1 MSDRSLL
8 RLAAML
14 YNVPLLVLPERAET
28 IERVFAAYVERR
40 TAELPKLEAEPPRED
55 AAMLVPMRRTEAGYS
70 ITDRGVAVLNVH
82 GTLVQRAGSLD
93 ALSGLTGYNRLGA
106 QLDAA
111 LRDPLVRG
119 VVLSVD
125 SPGGEVAG
133 AFQFAEMVATAP
145 KPIWGV
151 ADELAASAAYL
162 IASAT
167 ARLFMPETAQVGSV
181 GVVMLHQDRSAQV
194 ERSGVRYTPIYAGA
208 KKIDGSSLGPLSET
222 ARADL
227 QARVDEVYQ
236 MFVNAVADYRGIDA
250 EAIRATEA
258 GMLSTSAAIASKFAD
273 EQGTL
278 TTAILAMQEKVA
290 GFGFS
295 YKSRAPRAIHG
306 GLMSNE
312 TKESAAPA
320 TVEALAN
327 ERAAGYAAAEKEL
340 VPKAIADGAK
350 AERERIRAILE
361 HAESADR
368 PKAAM
373 HVAMATAM
381 TVDEAAA
388 FLAGLPKEAPAKAE
402 NALDVAMRAAPNPKI
417 GADAERERAAP
428 GATLSSQK
436 IYANRAKALG
446 TLAVVK

>member
-70 ITDRGVAVLNVH
+70 ITDRGVAVLNVY

-194 ERSGVRYTPIYAGA
+194 ERSGVRYTPIYAGS

-227 QARVDEVYQ
+227 QARVDEV
-236 MFVNAVADYRGIDA
+236 
-250 EAIRATEA
+250 
-258 GMLSTSAAIASKFAD
+258 
-273 EQGTL
+273 
-278 TTAILAMQEKVA
+278 
-290 GFGFS
+290 
-295 YKSRAPRAIHG
+295 
-306 GLMSNE
+306 
-312 TKESAAPA
+312 
-320 TVEALAN
+320 
-327 ERAAGYAAAEKEL
+327 
-340 VPKAIADGAK
+340 
-350 AERERIRAILE
+350 
-361 HAESADR
+361 
-368 PKAAM
+368 
-373 HVAMATAM
+373 
-381 TVDEAAA
+381 
-388 FLAGLPKEAPAKAE
+388 
-402 NALDVAMRAAPNPKI
+402 
-417 GADAERERAAP
+417 
-428 GATLSSQK
+428 
-436 IYANRAKALG
+436 
-446 TLAVVK
+446 